1 MKSALSNKRDKFQA
15 LVEAVTQY
23 VEHPMQALMIL
34 KVTEGE
40 GEADMRWTRMGLRC
54 ESCY

>member
-23 VEHPMQALMIL
+23 VEHPLQALMIL
-34 KVTEGE
+34 EMIGGE
-40 GEADMRWTRMGLRC
+40 GEDDIEVDENGTELL
-54 ESCY
+54 